1 MSQAQHNTSGR
12 KYEHLNSAERKVIQ
26 RLNHNGKSEAEI
38 GRILCRDRSTI
49 SRELKRGSV
58 LQRKAVQSTSK
69 RIEVPLYT
77 ETAVYFA
84 AAGEREYRK
93 RRAAT
98 GAKCKIGECL
108 PFLAYLE
115 EKMLGKEKWSPDATA
130 GEARNNKRFDYI
142 PSTKTLYNWIDL
154 GLCKVK
160 NLDLLIKVK
169 RRAKSPR
176 VRSHKRLMG
185 ISIDQR
191 PASVN
196 RREEFGHWEG
206 DGIVGAHQKGF
217 LISLVER
224 CSGFGLLFDV
234 KDRDAS
240 HIVDVI
246 HGLKADYG
254 NEFGRLFRSITFDNG
269 TEFSSAAALCDD
281 TLKIYYAHPYT
292 SWERPVNEN
301 WNGIVRRFLPK
312 GKTLDA
318 LPDGLV
324 PRIASMI
331 NTLPRKRFAYRCPL
345 DLLNSYL
352 SVL

>member
-1 MSQAQHNTSGR
+1 MSQAQHITNGR
-12 KYEHLNSAERKVIQ
+12 KYQHINTAERKVIQ
-26 RLNHNGKSEAEI
+26 RLNHSGKSAAEI

-58 LQRKAVQSTSK
+58 LQRKAVQSNSK

-84 AAGEREYRK
+84 DTGEREYRK

-98 GAKCKIGECL
+98 GAKCRIGECL
-108 PFLAYLE
+108 PFIAYLE

-130 GEARNNKRFDYI
+130 GEARIHKRFDYI

-154 GLCKVK
+154 GLCHVR
-160 NLDLLIKVK
+160 NLDLLLKVK
-169 RRAKSPR
+169 RRTRSPR
-176 VRSHKRLMG
+176 VRSYKRLMG
-185 ISIDQR
+185 MSIDQR
-191 PASVN
+191 PESIN
-196 RREEFGHWEG
+196 HREEFGHWEG

-246 HGLKADYG
+246 HGLKLHYG
-254 NEFGRLFRSITFDNG
+254 QEFGQLFRSITFDNG
-269 TEFSSAAALCDD
+269 SEFSSAATLSDNE
-281 TLKIYYAHPYT
+281 LKIYYAHPYT
-292 SWERPVNEN
+292 SWERPTNEN

-312 GKTLDA
+312 GKALDS
-318 LPDGLV
+318 LPDNLAQ
-324 PRIASMI
+324 RIASLI
-331 NTLPRKRFAYRCPL
+331 NHLPRKRFGYRCPA
-345 DLLNSYL
+345 DLLITQPL
-352 SVL
+352 MV

>member
-1 MSQAQHNTSGR
+1 MSQVQHSTNDR
-12 KYEHLNSAERKVIQ
+12 KYQHLNSAERNVIQ
-26 RLNHNGKSEAEI
+26 RLSHSGKSEAEI

-84 AAGEREYRK
+84 DAGEREYRK
-93 RRAAT
+93 RRAVT
-98 GAKCKIGECL
+98 GAKCRIGDCL
-108 PFLAYLE
+108 PFITFLE
-115 EKMLGKEKWSPDATA
+115 EKMLGKEKWSPDAAA
-130 GEARNNKRFDYI
+130 GEARLHSRFDYI

-154 GLCKVK
+154 GLCHVR
-160 NLDLLIKVK
+160 NLDLLLKVK
-169 RRAKSPR
+169 RNRKSPR
-176 VRSHKRLMG
+176 IRMHKRLKG
-185 ISIDQR
+185 LSIDER
-191 PASVN
+191 PEAVN
-196 RREEFGHWEG
+196 RREEVGHWEG

-240 HIVDVI
+240 HIVDVV
-246 HGLKADYG
+246 HVLKEHYG
-254 NEFGRLFRSITFDNG
+254 DEFRKLFRSITFDNG
-269 TEFSSAAALCDD
+269 PEFSSAAALSDD
-281 TLKIYYAHPYT
+281 DLKIYYAHPYT

-312 GKTLDA
+312 GKTLDD
-318 LPDGLV
+318 LPDGLA

-331 NTLPRKRFAYRCPL
+331 NSLPRKRFGYRSPV
-345 DLLNSYL
+345 DLFNSYL
-352 SVL
+352 NMI

>member
-1 MSQAQHNTSGR
+1 MSQTQHTTSDR
-12 KYEHLNSAERKVIQ
+12 KYQHLNSAERAVIQ

-38 GRILCRDRSTI
+38 GRILCRSRSTI

-58 LQRKAVQSTSK
+58 TQRKPIQSYSK

-77 ETAVYFA
+77 EAIVYFA
-84 AAGEREYRK
+84 DVGEREYRK

-98 GAKCKIGECL
+98 GAKRRIGDCL
-108 PFLAYLE
+108 PFIAFLE
-115 EKMLGKEKWSPDATA
+115 EKMLGKEKWSPDAAA
-130 GEARNNKRFDYI
+130 GEARIHNRFDYI

-154 GLCKVK
+154 GLCHVR
-160 NLDLLIKVK
+160 NLDLLLKVK
-169 RRAKSPR
+169 RSLKPHR
-176 VRSHKRLMG
+176 VRMHKRLMG
-185 ISIDQR
+185 LSIDER
-191 PASVN
+191 PEAVN
-196 RREEFGHWEG
+196 RREEVGHWEG

-224 CSGFGLLFDV
+224 SLGVGFLFDV

-240 HIVDVI
+240 HIVDVV
-246 HGLKADYG
+246 HGLKERYG
-254 NEFGRLFRSITFDNG
+254 DEFRKLFRSITFDNG
-269 TEFSSAAALCDD
+269 PEFSSAAALSGDD
-281 TLKIYYAHPYT
+281 LKIYYAHPYT

-312 GKTLDA
+312 GKMLDA
-318 LPDGLV
+318 LPDGLA

-331 NTLPRKRFAYRCPL
+331 NSLPRKRFGYRCPF

-352 SVL
+352 SMI